1 VEQRRGVTIRLRPHH
16 LLCML
21 TYVGKGYTDAF
32 CTNFDAITARL
43 GAGEEILVVAG
54 PDDVC
59 APVETLAG
67 HHCHEANIVDRDRAA
82 AASVAELL
90 GLPAGDGARLTLNA
104 ERLAALR
111 SAFQARTIRAACA
124 DCEWSA
130 LCDGIADSGY
140 PDIRLTAG

>member
-1 VEQRRGVTIRLRPHH
+1 MTIRLRPHH

-43 GAGEEILVVAG
+43 GAGEDILVVAG

-59 APVETLAG
+59 APVETLEG
-67 HHCHEANIVDRDRAA
+67 HHCHEAGIVERDAAA

-90 GLPAGDGARLTLNA
+90 GIPAGEGALFALSA
-104 ERLAALR
+104 ERLAMLR
-111 SAFQARTIRAACA
+111 SAFQARTIRAACS

-130 LCDGIADSGY
+130 LCDGIADAGY
-140 PDIRLTAG
+140 PDIRLTASV